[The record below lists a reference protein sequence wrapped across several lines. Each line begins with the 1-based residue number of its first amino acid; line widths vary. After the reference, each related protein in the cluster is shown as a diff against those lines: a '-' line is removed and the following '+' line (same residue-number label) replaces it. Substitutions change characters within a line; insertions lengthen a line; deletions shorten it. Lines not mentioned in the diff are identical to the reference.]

1 MKDKYKI
8 DLGFIKYNIE
18 EIIVIFKISYE
29 IENVKLYGIKSK
41 IIGR

>member
-8 DLGFIKYNIE
+8 DLGIIKNNIE

-29 IENVKLYGIKSK
+29 VENVNLYGVDSED
-41 IIGR
+41 IIR